1 MPHTEAPH
9 SGFGAGSR
17 FARLAPWAALLL
29 AVVALWI
36 WADRL
41 LPRTDT
47 SGLVILS
54 PPECDLDAGD
64 CIARLPAGDSVRV
77 RLGPGP
83 AAALRP
89 LQLELAFS
97 AQDPAW
103 VEVDLAGLEMFM
115 GHLRPRLERVGP
127 GTYRGEVVLPAC
139 TGEAMTWAA
148 TVLPEGV
155 PERAEFQFRFVSR
168 R

>member
-1 MPHTEAPH
+1 MPLTESPRPR
-9 SGFGAGSR
+9 SGAGKR
-17 FARLAPWAALLL
+17 FAGLAPWAALVL
-29 AVVALWI
+29 AVAALWI

-54 PPECDLDAGD
+54 PPECDLATAD
-64 CIARLPAGDSVRV
+64 CVARLPAGDSVRV
-77 RLGPGP
+77 RLGP

-89 LQLELAFS
+89 LLLELDFS

-103 VEVDLAGLEMFM
+103 VEVDLAGLDMYM

-127 GTYRGEVVLPAC
+127 GAYRGEVVLPAC
-139 TGEAMTWAA
+139 TAEAMTWAA

>member
-1 MPHTEAPH
+1 MPRTEMPRARPAI
-9 SGFGAGSR
+9 GNAL
-17 FARLAPWAALLL
+17 ARLAPWAALTL
-29 AVVALWI
+29 ALAALWI

-54 PPECDLDAGD
+54 PQECDLDAGA
-64 CIARLPAGDSVRV
+64 CVARLPAGDSVRV

-89 LQLELAFS
+89 LLLELEFS

-115 GHLRPRLERVGP
+115 GHLRPRLEREGP
-127 GTYRGEVVLPAC
+127 GVYRGEVVLPAC